1 LLAKFQIADLTVCA
15 FFVYELFRLLIK
27 IEKLKHACKSGMR
40 IIFHS
45 DMDHFYTAVEGHE
58 QREIRG
64 NPVIG
69 YLIPDVEKG
78 EVLVE
83 SLGQGS
89 FQR

>member
-1 LLAKFQIADLTVCA
+1 
-15 FFVYELFRLLIK
+15 
-27 IEKLKHACKSGMR
+27 
-40 IIFHS
+40 
-45 DMDHFYTAVEGHE
+45 MDHFYTAVEGHE
-58 QREIRG
+58 RREIRG

-89 FQR
+89 FQRWISIDFLGWNLLNRLGLCMDLMVFWVKTRPKSELFQVDAECRLG